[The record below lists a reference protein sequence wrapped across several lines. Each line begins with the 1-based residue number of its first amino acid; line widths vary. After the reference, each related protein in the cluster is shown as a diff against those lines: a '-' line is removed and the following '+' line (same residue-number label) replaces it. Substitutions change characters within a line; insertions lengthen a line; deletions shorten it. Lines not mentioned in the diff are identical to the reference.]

1 MDYDTVR
8 HRDGSVQQS
17 MWISME
23 TESGANAVIRG
34 AAAGVSHAGH
44 QFLIQ
49 GDAGTLRGRVD
60 STDGE
65 ELEWDDGG
73 CRKPITLQGEWFP
86 DGFLASMCE
95 LLEAI
100 HSGRLPVHSLSD
112 NLRTVALVAAVC
124 ASAQAGGRR
133 VDPRSPA
140 GWPSR
145 A

>member
-1 MDYDTVR
+1 
-8 HRDGSVQQS
+8 
-17 MWISME
+17 
-23 TESGANAVIRG
+23 
-34 AAAGVSHAGH
+34 VSHAGH

-49 GDAGTLRGRVD
+49 GDAGTLRGRID

-65 ELEWDDGG
+65 ELERDDGG
-73 CRKPITLQGEWFP
+73 CRKPVALQGEWFP

-100 HSGRLPVHSLSD
+100 HSGRPPVHSLSD

-133 VDPRSPA
+133 VDPRSSA